1 MMPRLGLP
9 LGALAL
15 VLALGPRAVAA
26 GDAPVEDVWRALRE
40 APWGA
45 TYDAWTRSG
54 PAASCERYRS
64 TGSWSTADEE
74 WAYRCRSD
82 DAGTVREW
90 FFYVFSGDPPAPRLE
105 QFRARILAPVGPPSA
120 SHAAALDERHRVLA
134 ERISE
139 RYGNAEHPA
148 KLVVQEF
155 GSASWRE
162 IRRWRTDVLEI
173 LLYVDEPP
181 SGPPYVGFLAR
192 QRPLLTALTE
202 EEREGAARGTPDWQD
217 QLESRLAMV
226 LSEELRAPY
235 PDYGALI
242 ARLREGRGDPA
253 TQSKAYGLVLDLLKA
268 AAARDARRPVLLL
281 AADLLAGQLGA
292 DDEHSPEWAAR
303 RRTLSSHG
311 LAWQWSQLGATWVYG
326 HELLW
331 RIWQEYP
338 LGPWGERAFVRLL
351 GLGWDTSVA
360 CRKGSDQ
367 FRAVISQGE
376 AFRARRP
383 ANPARADVEFLVAQ
397 SYETWWSLSQ
407 ASPED
412 AYAQSARYQ
421 AGALTARQKATGQS
435 GSNLR
440 TARPA
445 PTRAGIRHQPAALLL
460 RLRLTHRRVAA
471 SIC

>member
-105 QFRARILAPVGPPSA
+105 QFRARILAPVAQPSA
-120 SHAAALDERHRVLA
+120 LDPAALAERHRALA

-139 RYGNAEHPA
+139 RHGNAERPA
-148 KLVVQEF
+148 KLMVQEF
-155 GSASWRE
+155 GSAFWRE

-181 SGPPYVGFLAR
+181 SGPPYVGLLAR

-268 AAARDARRPVLLL
+268 AATRDARRPVLLL
-281 AADLLAGQLGA
+281 AAELLADQLGA
-292 DDEHSPEWAAR
+292 DDERSPEWAAR

-338 LGPWGERAFVRLL
+338 LDPWGERAFVRLL

-383 ANPARADVEFLVAQ
+383 ASPARADVEFLVAQ

>member
-173 LLYVDEPP
+173 LLHVDEPP
-181 SGPPYVGFLAR
+181 SGPPYVGLLAR

>member
-1 MMPRLGLP
+1 MPRLGPP
-9 LGALAL
+9 LAALAL
-15 VLALGPRAVAA
+15 ALALGPRAVAA
-26 GDAPVEDVWRALRE
+26 SDAPVEDVWRALRE
-40 APWGA
+40 APWGV

-64 TGSWSTADEE
+64 TGGWSAADEE

-82 DAGTVREW
+82 DVGTIREW
-90 FFYVFSGDPPAPRLE
+90 FFYVFPGETPAPRLE
-105 QFRARILAPVGPPSA
+105 QFRARILAPVGPPST
-120 SHAAALDERHRVLA
+120 SHAAGLDERHRALA

-139 RYGNAEHPA
+139 RYGNTERPA
-148 KLVVQEF
+148 KLIVQEF

-173 LLYVDEPP
+173 LLYVAEPR
-181 SGPPYVGFLAR
+181 SGHPYVGLLAR

-202 EEREGAARGTPDWQD
+202 EEREGAARRTPDWQD
-217 QLESRLAMV
+217 QLETRLAMV
-226 LSEELRAPY
+226 LGEELRAPY

-268 AAARDARRPVLLL
+268 AATRDARRPVLLL
-281 AADLLAGQLGA
+281 AADSLAGQLGT
-292 DDEHSPEWAAR
+292 DDARSPEWAAR
-303 RRTLSSHG
+303 RRTLSPHG
-311 LAWQWSQLGATWVYG
+311 LAWQWSQLGETWVYG
-326 HELLW
+326 HGLLW

-338 LGPWGERAFVRLL
+338 LDPWGERAFVRLL

-367 FRAVISQGE
+367 FRAVIRQGE

-383 ANPARADVEFLVAQ
+383 TSPARADVEFLVAQ

-412 AYAQSARYQ
+412 EYAQPRRYQ
-421 AGALTARQKATGQS
+421 DGALTARQKAIALYNDVLKLIPDS
-435 GSNLR
+435 PEASY
-440 TARPA
+440 ARRVLP
-445 PTRAGIRHQPAALLL
+445 
-460 RLRLTHRRVAA
+460 RLTLGFATNQRRFFCVYD
-471 SIC
+471 